1 MAAIKSDLDV
11 YLLRLY
17 KMQFSF
23 KGPFKELPIWVT
35 GLKISKKYSIS
46 TYWKTTKKH
55 YLANFMHLLFNS

>member
-23 KGPFKELPIWVT
+23 KGPFKEPPIWVV
-35 GLKISKKYSIS
+35 GLKN
-46 TYWKTTKKH
+46 H
-55 YLANFMHLLFNS
+55 